1 MTTGPARTPTL
12 AKQRFEDCPLP
23 DPPKSFDMQQ
33 RRQLYRIDS
42 ALIPHFSERGDVL
55 VCGEGYLRRD
65 AQDRGAWFAPDC
77 VVAFGVD
84 PDRIVGR
91 NGYVISEA
99 GKPPDFAMEVASRS
113 TGWRDYTIKR
123 EAYARYRVLEYWR
136 ADESGGRWHDAPLAG
151 DRLVDGKYVPIA
163 IHREPSGLLWG
174 HSEVLGL
181 DVCWDKGRVRFYDP
195 VSARYLPD
203 AEELKAERDAAVTY
217 ALTAEA
223 ERDAERFAR
232 LAAEAHAMTVESEVR
247 RLREQLRRRE

>member
-1 MTTGPARTPTL
+1 
-12 AKQRFEDCPLP
+12 
-23 DPPKSFDMQQ
+23 
-33 RRQLYRIDS
+33 
-42 ALIPHFSERGDVL
+42 
-55 VCGEGYLRRD
+55 
-65 AQDRGAWFAPDC
+65 
-77 VVAFGVD
+77 
-84 PDRIVGR
+84 
-91 NGYVISEA
+91 
-99 GKPPDFAMEVASRS
+99 MEVASRS

-203 AEELKAERDAAVTY
+203 AEELKAERDSAEIERDSAVTH

-223 ERDAERFAR
+223 ERDAVRFAR
-232 LAAEAHAMTVESEVR
+232 LAAEAHAMTVEAEVR
-247 RLREQLRRRE
+247 RLREQLGRRE